1 MSYAYRDDQGYLIGI
16 EIRFVPSAFKHGVS
30 AASIR
35 WVLAHD
41 PANGII
47 EEADETKYLA
57 VGFDQSGRLLEIMY
71 NHINDET
78 VKVFRAMKRRR
89 QFREQLGIER

>member
-1 MSYAYRDDQGYLIGI
+1 M

-30 AASIR
+30 EASIR
-35 WVLAHD
+35 WVLARE

-57 VGFDQSGRLLEIMY
+57 VGFDYSGNLLEVMY
-71 NHINDET
+71 NQIDDET
-78 VKVFRAMKRRR
+78 VKVFHAMKCRR
-89 QFREQLGIER
+89 QFREQSDIAR

>member
-1 MSYAYRDDQGYLIGI
+1 MIGI
-16 EIRFVPSAFKHGVS
+16 EIRFVPSTFKHGVS
-30 AASIR
+30 EASIQ

-47 EEADETKYLA
+47 EEGDETKYLA

-71 NHINDET
+71 NQINDET
-78 VKVFRAMKRRR
+78 IKVFHAMNR
-89 QFREQLGIER
+89 INA

>member
-1 MSYAYRDDQGYLIGI
+1 MVSNVCPGQKAQHHRAG
-16 EIRFVPSAFKHGVS
+16 SHGNGQHEG
-30 AASIR
+30 R
-35 WVLAHD
+35 PDGVLAHD

-57 VGFDQSGRLLEIMY
+57 VGFDQSGRLLEIRY

>member
-1 MSYAYRDDQGYLIGI
+1 MTDIG
-16 EIRFVPSAFKHGVS
+16 IRFVPSAFKHGVS
-30 AASIR
+30 EANIR
-35 WVLAHD
+35 WVLEHT

-71 NHINDET
+71 NHLDDEI
-78 VKVFRAMKRRR
+78 VKVFHAMKCRR
-89 QFREQLGIER
+89 QFREQLGI

>member
-1 MSYAYRDDQGYLIGI
+1 MIDIGV
-16 EIRFVPSAFKHGVS
+16 RFVPSAFKHGVS
-30 AASIR
+30 EASIQ

-41 PANGII
+41 PVNGII

-57 VGFDQSGRLLEIMY
+57 VGFDQSGSLLEIMY

-78 VKVFRAMKRRR
+78 IKVFHAMKCRS
-89 QFREQLGIER
+89 QFRKQIGIER